1 MFNFAVDKIYGKMEL
16 GEIIGYGLSA
26 LGGGGIASIFNWRIN
41 KNKAKEEV
49 KSDEIENIRKSV
61 EVYQTII
68 TDLKTRNDE
77 QAARINELTQEVD
90 QLRKEKREAEIEH
103 QRQIQNLQKQIV
115 EITKALGIRANER
128 VRDEKTGRYTKGEKN
143 LSF

>member
-1 MFNFAVDKIYGKMEL
+1 MEI
-16 GEIIGYGLSA
+16 GEIIGYALSA

-77 QAARINELTQEVD
+77 QNTKINELTQEVE
-90 QLRKEKREAEIEH
+90 QLRREKREAEMEH
-103 QRQIQNLQKQIV
+103 QRQIQNLQRQIV
-115 EITKALGIRANER
+115 EITKALGIKANER
-128 VRDEKTGRYTKGEKN
+128 VRDQKTGKFVKKEECV
-143 LSF
+143 SF

>member
-1 MFNFAVDKIYGKMEL
+1 MEI
-16 GEIIGYGLSA
+16 GEIIGYALSA

-77 QAARINELTQEVD
+77 QNTKINELTQEVE
-90 QLRKEKREAEIEH
+90 QLRREKREAEIEH

-115 EITKALGIRANER
+115 EITKALGIKANER

>member
-1 MFNFAVDKIYGKMEL
+1 MEL